1 MKVFEGLKVIDAAG
15 YIAAPAAATMLSDFG
30 ADVIKIEPPGEGDTF
45 RKVYKVPNLA
55 VSEHNYLWM
64 QVCRNRRALA
74 LDLKRAE
81 GQAVLHRL
89 VQGADVL
96 ITNHPLPLRP
106 KLGLDW
112 PQIEPLNPRL
122 VYASLTGYGESG
134 PEAHKPGYDATT
146 YWARSGLADLVR
158 PDPDGPPANAANGQ
172 GDQPSGGMLFAA
184 IVTALYRRERTGR
197 GGWVG
202 TSLLAN
208 GAWANAMSIQAALV
222 GGEVVYRQPRTRP
235 RNALT
240 NYYRCRD
247 GRWFILSLIAEEKL
261 WPGFARLVGLAW
273 ALGDERFATQ
283 AARRAHAA
291 ELAAE
296 LDTAF
301 ATRDSADWQAR
312 FEAAGQ
318 TVGVIARTADVAHD
332 AQMRHAGALVAGDGI
347 PGTGLT
353 VDSPIQIAGE
363 TKVHPRA
370 APTLGQHS
378 DEILREAGFSADDI
392 AALRAGGVVA

>member
-1 MKVFEGLKVIDAAG
+1 MRVFEGLKVVDAAG

-30 ADVIKIEPPGEGDTF
+30 ADVIKIEPPGEGDSF
-45 RKVYKVPNLA
+45 RKVYQVPNLA

-89 VQGADVL
+89 VRGADVL

-122 VYASLTGYGESG
+122 VYASLTGYGETG

-247 GRWFILSLIAEEKL
+247 GRWFILSLIAEEKR
-261 WPGFARLVGLAW
+261 WPGFARLVGLDW
-273 ALGDERFATQ
+273 AMDDLRFATL
-283 AARRAHAA
+283 AERRAHAA
-291 ELAAE
+291 ELARE
-296 LDTAF
+296 LDAAF
-301 ATRDSADWQAR
+301 ATRDSAEWQAL

-318 TVGVIARTADVAHD
+318 TVGVIARTADVVHD

-353 VDSPIQIAGE
+353 VDSPIQIGGE
-363 TKVHPRA
+363 AKVRPRA
-370 APTLGQHS
+370 APALGQHS
-378 DEILREAGFSADDI
+378 DEILRDAGFSADDI